1 MTQYKSLK
9 STIVLNLAIPMV
21 LFFVIE
27 TSISYFVALHYVD
40 KVYDR
45 WLLNSAHSL
54 IQEIK
59 VSKQK
64 IVVDLPETAMKIFKW
79 DDVDKTYFKV
89 ISETGA
95 ILAGDNF
102 VPEAPGTN
110 QLWVKPVFFDAVIYG
125 RPVRGVSIQVVNQHL
140 KEKVFIHVAETLGKR
155 QGMMIDILL
164 ADLVPQVVMALLML
178 YFLILAV
185 KHGLKP
191 LQRLT
196 RDIALRSPQDLSLIP
211 ESKVFIEVKTLTDTI
226 NDLLA
231 KLSLT
236 LGAQQKFIANAAHQ
250 LRTPLA
256 GLKLQVERARRE
268 TDLGSMEPAL
278 AQIQTSADRASH
290 LVSQLLLLAR
300 SESGKGVYEFELID
314 LNQLVKEVCIEWAPK
329 AMQKQQELSFE
340 GLDKILWVN
349 GNAVLLRE
357 LLANLLDNAI
367 EYGREEGHITIRLA
381 ADQTVC
387 LEVED
392 DGCGIP
398 VAERAK
404 VFERFYRVQDS
415 FGDGCGLGMAIVKE
429 IADLH
434 KAKVELL
441 DGKNCGICV
450 RVEMSLADA
459 G

>member
-59 VSKQK
+59 VNKQK

-79 DDVDKTYFKV
+79 DDVDKTYFKI

-102 VPEAPGTN
+102 VPEAPEAN

-164 ADLVPQVVMALLML
+164 ADLVPQVIMALLML

-231 KLSLT
+231 KLSVT

-268 TDLGSMEPAL
+268 TDLRSMEPAL
-278 AQIQTSADRASH
+278 AQIQVSADRASH
-290 LVSQLLLLAR
+290 LVTQLLLLAR

-314 LNQLVKEVCIEWAPK
+314 LNKLVKEVCIEWVPK
-329 AMQKQQELSFE
+329 AMQKQQELGFE
-340 GLDKILWVN
+340 GLDKILLVN

-367 EYGREEGHITIRLA
+367 EYGREKGHITIRLA

>member
-1 MTQYKSLK
+1 MSQYKSLK
-9 STIVLNLAIPMV
+9 STIVLNLTIPMV

-27 TSISYFVALHYVD
+27 SSISYFVALHYVD

-59 VSKQK
+59 VSEQR
-64 IVVDLPETAMKIFKW
+64 IVVDLPETAMKIFKR
-79 DDVDKTYFKV
+79 DDVDQTYFKV

-102 VPEAPGTN
+102 VPEAPEASQG
-110 QLWVKPVFFDAVIYG
+110 WVKPVFFDAVIYDQ
-125 RPVRGVSIQVVNQHL
+125 PVRGVSIQVVNQHL
-140 KEKVFIHVAETLGKR
+140 KEKIFIHVAETLGKR
-155 QGMMIDILL
+155 QGMMTDILL
-164 ADLVPQVVMALLML
+164 ADLVPQVIMALLML

-231 KLSLT
+231 KLSIT
-236 LGAQQKFIANAAHQ
+236 IGAQQKFIANAAHQ

-268 TDLGSMEPAL
+268 TDLHSMKPAL

-300 SESGKGVYEFELID
+300 SESGRGVYEFELID
-314 LNQLVKEVCIEWAPK
+314 LNKIVKEVCIEWAPK
-329 AMQKQQELSFE
+329 ALQKRQELSFD
-340 GLDKILWVN
+340 GQDNVLLVN

-367 EYGREEGHITIRLA
+367 EYGREKGHITVRLTA
-381 ADQTVC
+381 GQVVC

-398 VAERAK
+398 VAERDK

-415 FGDGCGLGMAIVKE
+415 FGEGCGLGMAIVKE

-434 KAKVELL
+434 KAKVVLV

-450 RVEMSLADA
+450 RVEMSLVDA